1 MAIDEHNFCQQFPLL
16 TRSQILPKTA
26 AVIIH
31 IDPRS
36 IPFSPPA
43 GALEY
48 PKATREILCT
58 GVLMTNDGQ
67 IDILSVSACTSIVG

>member
-1 MAIDEHNFCQQFPLL
+1 MAIDEHNFCQQFPL
-16 TRSQILPKTA
+16 PNPFPD
-26 AVIIH
+26 